1 MYYTF
6 DGILWIL
13 KDHRRVTSSNVTF
26 EVINNSPVES
36 FTFVCE
42 DENTYYYDIYS
53 PAFKTT
59 YFMYTYICTYIYV
72 DVCVLGRV
80 NHMHSYISTLP
91 REVNTLRY

>member
-42 DENTYYYDIYS
+42 DENTYTDKIITVGHRPNAVPS
-53 PAFKTT
+53 LKMAAQ
-59 YFMYTYICTYIYV
+59 
-72 DVCVLGRV
+72 
-80 NHMHSYISTLP
+80 
-91 REVNTLRY
+91 